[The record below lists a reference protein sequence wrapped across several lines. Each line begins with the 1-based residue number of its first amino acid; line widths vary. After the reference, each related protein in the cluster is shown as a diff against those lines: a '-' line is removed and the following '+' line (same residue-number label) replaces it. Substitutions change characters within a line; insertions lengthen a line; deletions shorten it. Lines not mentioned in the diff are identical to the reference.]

1 MNQPP
6 LPLLPLLPLLPPGS
20 EATGSDRA
28 SCSSPAP
35 ARSSSARRGAMGS
48 LCAPVLLPLLL
59 GLGAGAGAG
68 WRSVAAEAAA
78 VPTDKKPAAAGAT
91 AAPAEAVSWKPL
103 FDGKTLTGWKSTDFS
118 GRGEVK
124 IKEGQIL
131 LETGYMTGITWTNL
145 ADLPRSNYEISL
157 EAMRVDGSDFFCGLT
172 FPLGK
177 DYCSYIVGGWGG
189 GVVGL
194 SSIDG
199 QDASQN
205 DTTKYLNFQNN
216 RWFLVRLRVTDAKIE
231 AWIDAD
237 KMVDVTREEK
247 TFSLRLEVESS
258 KPLGICTWNTGAA
271 LRNLKLRR
279 L

>member
-1 MNQPP
+1 MNHALPP
-6 LPLLPLLPLLPPGS
+6 TVPEQSKARRSRSFRSIPSGRALQSMLLPF
-20 EATGSDRA
+20 
-28 SCSSPAP
+28 
-35 ARSSSARRGAMGS
+35 
-48 LCAPVLLPLLL
+48 VI
-59 GLGAGAGAG
+59 GLGAGAGVGLPTLAADKA
-68 WRSVAAEAAA
+68 VAAEA
-78 VPTDKKPAAAGAT
+78 VEKKPAAAAPAAT
-91 AAPAEAVSWKPL
+91 AEVANWKPM
-103 FDGKTLTGWKSTDFS
+103 FDGKTLTGWKASDFS
-118 GRGEVK
+118 SPGAVK
-124 IKEGQIL
+124 VKDSQIV

-177 DYCSYIVGGWGG
+177 EFCSFIVGGWGG

-199 QDASQN
+199 EDASQN
-205 DTTKYLNFQNN
+205 ETTKYLNFQNN

-231 AWIDAD
+231 AWIDSD
-237 KMVDVTREEK
+237 KMVDLTREDK
-247 TFSLRLEVESS
+247 TFSLRLEVEPS
-258 KPLGICTWNTGAA
+258 KPLGISTWNTAAA